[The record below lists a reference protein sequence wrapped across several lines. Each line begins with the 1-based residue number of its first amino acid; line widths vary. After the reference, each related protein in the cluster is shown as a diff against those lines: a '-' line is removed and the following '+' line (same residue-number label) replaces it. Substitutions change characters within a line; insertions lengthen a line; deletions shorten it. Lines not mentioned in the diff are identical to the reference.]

1 MHVFLVLFAISQ
13 FGHTLSVEAICSV
26 KDIQICETC
35 KNVQC
40 QPDRNNTIGSFTDVS
55 SSDECQDWCR
65 RRHDYMDDCQ
75 YLTYFGKQGHPFK
88 NTCYIF
94 NSCQEKTEC
103 KDCVT
108 ETFDCFCSSSIMPN
122 MEGTKPLH
130 RFDGI
135 NSEGECR
142 QKCRHN
148 NKCTH
153 YTYIADSHKCFLLSQ
168 LIEPFH
174 DCSGCKTGKAN
185 CTEAP
190 MTSTSTTSTTPSTI
204 TTTTPT
210 TTTIT
215 TTTKLVTTATTMPPG
230 WCDSDSKCKWEET
243 CVDHFCQNV
252 CVPAPCTHPHEVCT
266 VSWLTKHKAVCYCDS
281 GWIREPT
288 GECGRPT
295 EPTTISTTTST
306 TTKKTTAPT
315 KPPGWC
321 DWDSDCNWDEVCQN
335 HICKCMNGWVREPTG
350 ACFPISTK

>member
-1 MHVFLVLFAISQ
+1 MSNHKPFCPCDFGWVREPTGGCGRPTQPTTVQTTTISTTT
-13 FGHTLSVEAICSV
+13 HTTTSI
-26 KDIQICETC
+26 T
-35 KNVQC
+35 
-40 QPDRNNTIGSFTDVS
+40 TT
-55 SSDECQDWCR
+55 
-65 RRHDYMDDCQ
+65 
-75 YLTYFGKQGHPFK
+75 
-88 NTCYIF
+88 
-94 NSCQEKTEC
+94 TELA
-103 KDCVT
+103 T
-108 ETFDCFCSSSIMPN
+108 TAT
-122 MEGTKPLH
+122 TKPPGWCGS
-130 RFDGI
+130 D
-135 NSEGECR
+135 S
-142 QKCRHN
+142 KCEW
-148 NKCTH
+148 
-153 YTYIADSHKCFLLSQ
+153 A
-168 LIEPFH
+168 
-174 DCSGCKTGKAN
+174 
-185 CTEAP
+185 EACIDHFCQNVC
-190 MTSTSTTSTTPSTI
+190 TPSTCTHSHEACAVANHKAFCLCDSGWVREPAGDCARPTQPTTMPTTTT

-210 TTTIT
+210 TASIT
-215 TTTKLVTTATTMPPG
+215 TTTELVTTATTKPPG
-230 WCDSDSKCKWEET
+230 WCDKDSKCKWAEA